1 MFVLKEFQEKMIVL
15 EYTPDQ
21 ESAARRLLELT
32 IPPKH
37 RGILQ
42 NKTHRK
48 FLTHTF
54 LTGIKRLLENK
65 YYKNKNTSPYV
76 CLSMRPDY
84 YVNRYTDKRPH
95 LKTVFKATGA
105 NERAARY
112 TKKVYEKSGMVTI
125 EKGYMDLDKDL
136 DTGKFYAKEGTGQ
149 LTRFYF
155 HPLYKSVLPF
165 SKDSDEYKEA
175 ESLFSEIILSLGYER
190 GISFPENEEGI
201 TKYYTYAKN
210 QKILTAK
217 STRYWAGIRK
227 LIAAK
232 NASLPEQFKT
242 MGTAQVISNED
253 PLFGA
258 RIYSGFSLSKKLY
271 RNAFIH
277 KHGLV
282 QDDLPSAVVNFSHLI
297 HEQTEFDHPVVGK
310 DIYLYM
316 VYTLFGNEYTH
327 DLGLHLRGLMK
338 EFITVATGHRKC
350 SEGEMLTS
358 IIYHLEQN
366 GFAYENP
373 TAEKYVSQQVALCK
387 LKKETPPPEAVLHQQ
402 YLNNKKELFYR
413 AKKEQRLRYENYC
426 ATQKEVLQPKKV
438 IPSVGA
444 YDILNLL
451 QNDRIISKMAFND
464 HYKTYFGSE
473 TIMNIGTIAYAQEK
487 SIPLFTVHDEL
498 ITTPENKDEIVSVR
512 NQMMWY
518 SAQIM
523 NDIIYKFPQ
532 KAQQIKKTGTNKQ
545 KREEIKK
552 TTRETIE
559 RQTNKEGKEA
569 IAMCYTRAIRHH
581 LCRLVFGKLG
591 EESLE

>member
-1 MFVLKEFQEKMIVL
+1 
-15 EYTPDQ
+15 
-21 ESAARRLLELT
+21 
-32 IPPKH
+32 
-37 RGILQ
+37 
-42 NKTHRK
+42 
-48 FLTHTF
+48 
-54 LTGIKRLLENK
+54 
-65 YYKNKNTSPYV
+65 
-76 CLSMRPDY
+76 
-84 YVNRYTDKRPH
+84 
-95 LKTVFKATGA
+95 
-105 NERAARY
+105 
-112 TKKVYEKSGMVTI
+112 
-125 EKGYMDLDKDL
+125 
-136 DTGKFYAKEGTGQ
+136 
-149 LTRFYF
+149 
-155 HPLYKSVLPF
+155 
-165 SKDSDEYKEA
+165 
-175 ESLFSEIILSLGYER
+175 
-190 GISFPENEEGI
+190 
-201 TKYYTYAKN
+201 
-210 QKILTAK
+210 
-217 STRYWAGIRK
+217 
-227 LIAAK
+227 
-232 NASLPEQFKT
+232 
-242 MGTAQVISNED
+242 
-253 PLFGA
+253 
-258 RIYSGFSLSKKLY
+258 
-271 RNAFIH
+271 
-277 KHGLV
+277 
-282 QDDLPSAVVNFSHLI
+282 
-297 HEQTEFDHPVVGK
+297 
-310 DIYLYM
+310 M

-532 KAQQIKKTGTNKQ
+532 KHNK
-545 KREEIKK
+545 
-552 TTRETIE
+552 
-559 RQTNKEGKEA
+559 
-569 IAMCYTRAIRHH
+569 
-581 LCRLVFGKLG
+581 
-591 EESLE
+591 